1 MQTVVLGW
9 FGFSAV
15 WFIPLFWRLVKAA
28 LPGGGGLAGP
38 GSIRLWL
45 GFVGVLTASCTLA
58 TALTG
63 DATTNALGH
72 ALARGF
78 EHVFGHVGTPFA
90 MIALFVV
97 GLPWL
102 VGVRWRQVNAWLD
115 ASFGIRF
122 ARERGDEEPR
132 GVADL
137 PRAALHR
144 DDDRR
149 VRRAADVQPTTAHT
163 VNSMAPRQN
172 GRYARPTLWKP
183 NDAQRGE
190 RRSASAGGA
199 ARAAAEPTAPA
210 GWLKP
215 GAQPRGAQ
223 PAAAMATGAAGTA
236 AAGASTA
243 GFAKVAGA
251 AAAASE
257 PAKTAGGAMSA
268 HHAPK
273 TINPPLSVG
282 GAPKAAGPAMTGSGA
297 AKTPPPASAMPAPT
311 IAAAK
316 PAAATMPPSGL
327 SKAERLAAPT
337 GGAAAPLAAP
347 AAAVTSPAAFAPAA
361 TGIAKPIGSTAAV
374 AALGKRAQA
383 RPAAPD
389 PRFAPRRPATQA
401 AVSAA
406 RNRPMTFTPS
416 RQTTGATPPQPAPPA
431 QTAAPTAE
439 TARKRAPANPARAPL
454 YAWHEK
460 PAERIAPAASV
471 HETLR
476 SIEASAAQW
485 TALAGATSTAAT
497 PVTARESI
505 AAPAAPSGGA
515 AASAAR
521 DGRAPTS
528 AETAAPDGHAP
539 TSAETVAPDGHVPTS
554 AETAAPDDHAS
565 TSAETVAPDS
575 HAPTSAETAAPDGH
589 ASTITEAT
597 APNGHVS
604 ATVETS
610 AVAAPAGITQAAPP
624 IAADICPAGEHV
636 IAAVEPACTSDSA
649 AIGAGAIAHAEAG
662 AAASTAETASPIG
675 ADTHIAPSRE
685 ADRTA
690 QTAPT
695 APSPAE
701 ATPHVDAPHALDVAA
716 RALVGNTAATAHGA
730 AAVNGSAQRAD
741 TASPAAST
749 SGPPAPVAA
758 SAASSDRAAPQPVA
772 TAAPASIATSGA
784 LGTMKASGT
793 AGPQPSTIAAQ
804 RASAID
810 DTGQPPSTGHSTH
823 AAVSNELGR
832 RPHAAPDAVTPAL
845 PPAAAARAAA
855 VPTSASAVQRQAL
868 ASESGE
874 AAQGVAGAA
883 AAGDSRETTQVSPAG
898 ARPDKAAPSAAGAN
912 PIAPLPGASAITAH
926 EDAPTSAAPDAATPV
941 IAAMDSAM
949 PNAVAPASAIAS
961 NAGMSPASA
970 SAAAPRMASAPA
982 SAAVPNT
989 HPPLP
994 RAAAAVPGVASIGVA
1009 APGVIVTNAATALP
1023 AAPGRIAS
1031 PAGASAVAPG
1041 AITPNAA
1048 STDVAPA
1055 AAPASDV
1062 SPNVVPAPAV
1072 ETNASVPPASASPA
1086 ARHVNAPM
1094 VASTGAAAPAP
1105 SIPSSLPPSTV
1116 TSNAERRAA
1125 TTAPTAAPAG
1135 LAPNPVAASS
1145 FVAPTTSAAPGQFAP
1160 AATAPADNAPAA
1172 AEAPPGRVPNPPAG
1186 AGFVTPT
1193 SPTPGPLP
1201 PAAETPAATATPTAP
1216 PPGLAPN
1223 PPAGAGFAA
1232 TPEAVAHP
1240 FGNPS
1245 APAPG
1250 AIPES
1255 PATAPS
1261 VALTANGTE
1270 APGAPQAFA
1279 PSPVPAMPA
1288 APAAAD
1294 PASAAPAAEPVRP
1307 SRPPA
1312 PNAFEFHAP
1321 AASNVELPTLDLLEP
1336 ASDTIEAISDEHL
1349 AQTGQIIEQ
1358 RLQEFKVPVTVVG
1371 ASAGPV
1377 ITRFEIE
1384 PALGVRGSQIVGLMK
1399 DLSRGL
1405 GLTSIRVVET
1415 IPGKTCMG
1423 LELPNA
1429 KRQMI
1434 RLSEIL
1440 ASRQYQHS
1448 ASQLTIAMGK
1458 DITGNPVV
1466 TDLAKAPHML
1476 VAGTTGSGKSVA
1488 INAMILSLLYKAT
1501 PEDVRLI
1508 MIDPKM
1514 LELSVYE
1521 GIPHLLAPVVT
1532 DMKLAANAL
1541 NWCVG
1546 EMEKRYRLMSAL
1558 GVRNLASFNQKIRD
1572 AAAKEKKLG
1581 NPFSLTPEDPEPLS
1595 TLPLIVVVIDE
1606 LADLMM
1612 VAGKK
1617 IEELIARLAQK
1628 ARAAGIHLI
1637 LATQRPSVD
1646 VITGLIKANIPTR
1659 VAFQVSSKIDS
1670 RTILDQ
1676 MGAESLLGQGDM
1688 LFLPP
1693 GTGYPQR
1700 VHGAFVADEEVHRI
1714 VEYLKQF
1721 GEPQYEEGILDGPS
1735 AEGGTQDLFGEAPD
1749 AEADPLYDE
1758 AVAFVVRT
1766 RRASIS
1772 SVQRQ
1777 LRIGYNRAARLVEQM
1792 EAAGLVSPMGIN
1804 GSREVLAPPLPE

>member
-1 MQTVVLGW
+1 
-9 FGFSAV
+9 
-15 WFIPLFWRLVKAA
+15 
-28 LPGGGGLAGP
+28 
-38 GSIRLWL
+38 
-45 GFVGVLTASCTLA
+45 
-58 TALTG
+58 
-63 DATTNALGH
+63 
-72 ALARGF
+72 
-78 EHVFGHVGTPFA
+78 
-90 MIALFVV
+90 
-97 GLPWL
+97 
-102 VGVRWRQVNAWLD
+102 
-115 ASFGIRF
+115 
-122 ARERGDEEPR
+122 
-132 GVADL
+132 
-137 PRAALHR
+137 
-144 DDDRR
+144 
-149 VRRAADVQPTTAHT
+149 
-163 VNSMAPRQN
+163 
-172 GRYARPTLWKP
+172 
-183 NDAQRGE
+183 
-190 RRSASAGGA
+190 
-199 ARAAAEPTAPA
+199 
-210 GWLKP
+210 
-215 GAQPRGAQ
+215 
-223 PAAAMATGAAGTA
+223 
-236 AAGASTA
+236 
-243 GFAKVAGA
+243 
-251 AAAASE
+251 AAASE

-361 TGIAKPIGSTAAV
+361 IGIAKPIGSTAAV

-383 RPAAPD
+383 RPTAPD

-539 TSAETVAPDGHVPTS
+539 TSAETVAPDGH
-554 AETAAPDDHAS
+554 
-565 TSAETVAPDS
+565 
-575 HAPTSAETAAPDGH
+575 H

-624 IAADICPAGEHV
+624 IAADTCPAGGHV
-636 IAAVEPACTSDSA
+636 IAAVEPAGTSDSA

-730 AAVNGSAQRAD
+730 AAVDGSAQRAD

-982 SAAVPNT
+982 SAAVPDA

-1041 AITPNAA
+1041 AMTPNAA

-1072 ETNASVPPASASPA
+1072 GANASVPPAGASSA

-1116 TSNAERRAA
+1116 TSNAERRAT

-1186 AGFVTPT
+1186 TGFVTPT

-1201 PAAETPAATATPTAP
+1201 PAAETPAATATLTAP

-1232 TPEAVAHP
+1232 TPEAVAPP

-1245 APAPG
+1245 ALAPG

-1261 VALTANGTE
+1261 VALMANGAE

>member
-223 PAAAMATGAAGTA
+223 PAAAMATGATGATGAA

-416 RQTTGATPPQPAPPA
+416 RQTTGATPPQPAPRA

-497 PVTARESI
+497 PVTARESM

-515 AASAAR
+515 AASAAP
-521 DGRAPTS
+521 DSHAPTS
-528 AETAAPDGHAP
+528 AETAAPN
-539 TSAETVAPDGHVPTS
+539 
-554 AETAAPDDHAS
+554 DHAS

-575 HAPTSAETAAPDGH
+575 HH

-624 IAADICPAGEHV
+624 IAADTCPAGGHV
-636 IAAVEPACTSDSA
+636 IAAVEPAGTSDSA

-730 AAVNGSAQRAD
+730 AAVDGSAQRAD

-868 ASESGE
+868 ASESAE
-874 AAQGVAGAA
+874 AAQGVARAA

-898 ARPDKAAPSAAGAN
+898 ARPDKAAPSAAVAN

-982 SAAVPNT
+982 SAAVPDA

-1041 AITPNAA
+1041 AMTPNAA

-1072 ETNASVPPASASPA
+1072 GANASVPPAGASSA

-1125 TTAPTAAPAG
+1125 TTAAPAG

-1145 FVAPTTSAAPGQFAP
+1145 FVAPATSAAPGQFAP
-1160 AATAPADNAPAA
+1160 AATAPADSAPAA

-1232 TPEAVAHP
+1232 TPEAVAPP

-1261 VALTANGTE
+1261 VALTANGAE
-1270 APGAPQAFA
+1270 APGAPRAFA

>member
-223 PAAAMATGAAGTA
+223 PAAAMATGATGAA

-361 TGIAKPIGSTAAV
+361 IGIAKPIGSTAAV

-383 RPAAPD
+383 RPTAPD

-497 PVTARESI
+497 PVTARESM

-528 AETAAPDGHAP
+528 AET
-539 TSAETVAPDGHVPTS
+539 VAPN
-554 AETAAPDDHAS
+554 DHAS

-610 AVAAPAGITQAAPP
+610 AVAAPTGITQAAPP
-624 IAADICPAGEHV
+624 VAADICPAGGHV
-636 IAAVEPACTSDSA
+636 IAAVEPVGTSDSA
-649 AIGAGAIAHAEAG
+649 AVGAAAIAHAEAG

-675 ADTHIAPSRE
+675 VDTHIAPSRE

-730 AAVNGSAQRAD
+730 AAVDGSAQRAD

-784 LGTMKASGT
+784 LGTMKASGA

-926 EDAPTSAAPDAATPV
+926 EDAPTSAAPDAATLV

-982 SAAVPNT
+982 SAAVPDA

-1041 AITPNAA
+1041 AMTPNAA

-1055 AAPASDV
+1055 AAPASDG

-1072 ETNASVPPASASPA
+1072 GANASVPPAGASSA

-1094 VASTGAAAPAP
+1094 VASTGAAAPA
-1105 SIPSSLPPSTV
+1105 SSLPPSTV
-1116 TSNAERRAA
+1116 TSNAERRAT

-1160 AATAPADNAPAA
+1160 AATAPADSAPAA

-1201 PAAETPAATATPTAP
+1201 PAAETPAAAATPTAP

-1261 VALTANGTE
+1261 VAPTANGAE
-1270 APGAPQAFA
+1270 APGAPLAFA

-1288 APAAAD
+1288 APATAD

>member
-416 RQTTGATPPQPAPPA
+416 RQTTGATPPQPAPRA

-497 PVTARESI
+497 PVTARESM

-515 AASAAR
+515 AASAA
-521 DGRAPTS
+521 
-528 AETAAPDGHAP
+528 PDGHAP
-539 TSAETVAPDGHVPTS
+539 TSAETATPN
-554 AETAAPDDHAS
+554 DHAS
-565 TSAETVAPDS
+565 TSAETAAPDS

-589 ASTITEAT
+589 ASTITEAA

-610 AVAAPAGITQAAPP
+610 AVAAPVGITQAAPP
-624 IAADICPAGEHV
+624 IAADTCPAGEHV
-636 IAAVEPACTSDSA
+636 IAAVEPAGTSDSA

-675 ADTHIAPSRE
+675 VDTHIAPSRE

-730 AAVNGSAQRAD
+730 AAVDGSAQRAD

-784 LGTMKASGT
+784 LGTMKAIGA

-868 ASESGE
+868 ASESAE
-874 AAQGVAGAA
+874 AAQGVARAA

-898 ARPDKAAPSAAGAN
+898 ARPDKAAPSAAVAN

-982 SAAVPNT
+982 SAAVPDA

-1041 AITPNAA
+1041 AMTPNAA

-1072 ETNASVPPASASPA
+1072 GANASVPPAGASSA

-1125 TTAPTAAPAG
+1125 TTAAPAG

-1145 FVAPTTSAAPGQFAP
+1145 FVAPATSAAPGQFAP
-1160 AATAPADNAPAA
+1160 AATAPADSAPAA

-1232 TPEAVAHP
+1232 TPEAVAPP

-1261 VALTANGTE
+1261 VALTANGAE
-1270 APGAPQAFA
+1270 APGAPRAFA

>member
-223 PAAAMATGAAGTA
+223 PAAAMATGATGATGAA

-416 RQTTGATPPQPAPPA
+416 RQTTGATPPQPAPRA

-460 PAERIAPAASV
+460 PAEHIAPAASV

-497 PVTARESI
+497 PVTARESM

-515 AASAAR
+515 AASAAP
-521 DGRAPTS
+521 DSHAPTS
-528 AETAAPDGHAP
+528 AETAAPN
-539 TSAETVAPDGHVPTS
+539 
-554 AETAAPDDHAS
+554 DHAS
-565 TSAETVAPDS
+565 TSAETAAPDS
-575 HAPTSAETAAPDGH
+575 HAPTSAETAAPDGHH

-690 QTAPT
+690 QTTPT

-730 AAVNGSAQRAD
+730 AAVDGSAQRAD

-784 LGTMKASGT
+784 LGTMKASGA
-793 AGPQPSTIAAQ
+793 AGPQPSIIAAQ

-868 ASESGE
+868 ASESAE
-874 AAQGVAGAA
+874 AAQGVARAA

-989 HPPLP
+989 HPPLT

-1041 AITPNAA
+1041 AMTPNAA

-1072 ETNASVPPASASPA
+1072 GANASVPPAGASSA

-1116 TSNAERRAA
+1116 TSNTERRAT